1 MDSNVLF
8 PSFVSQNQIGH
19 FAFLSLLFFFFFFHI
34 WELQEFALF
43 SNKKERENENNLFA
57 NNVVFHFSCSYSSS

>member
-19 FAFLSLLFFFFFFHI
+19 FFFFFFFHI